1 MRERIKIV
9 NGIIRTAL
17 IRTHVQVKLQQKND
31 VTHLCC
37 FCHSG
42 DDGAADPKL
51 KRKKYEMTIEDEAWR
66 SYLESDSVG
75 LTIASSDEDTA
86 GALATLYEYY
96 KVPVTKRQKIAVS
109 ASNSPTPK
117 VIKVEPESSV
127 RQTINVTTS
136 PTGGITLATKPK
148 SPQSDFRSAFRLV

>member
-1 MRERIKIV
+1 
-9 NGIIRTAL
+9 
-17 IRTHVQVKLQQKND
+17 
-31 VTHLCC
+31 
-37 FCHSG
+37 
-42 DDGAADPKL
+42 
-51 KRKKYEMTIEDEAWR
+51 MTIEDEAWR

-117 VIKVEPESSV
+117 VIKVEPESSL

-148 SPQSDFRSAFRLV
+148 SPESDFRSELLSLIASWPMPHLARTIMRIQTIRFTIQWKRPKASSKRKTSRQ